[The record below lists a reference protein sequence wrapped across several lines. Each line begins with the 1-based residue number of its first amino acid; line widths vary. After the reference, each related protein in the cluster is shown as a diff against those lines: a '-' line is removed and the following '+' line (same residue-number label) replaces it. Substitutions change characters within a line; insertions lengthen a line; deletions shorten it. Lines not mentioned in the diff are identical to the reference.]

1 MSREILTSQQL
12 HRPSRCDRAG
22 RFTLTVCLGLLMT
35 GIPLVSPLI
44 QPSAVQAQ
52 TIPSEVRA
60 GYSQLGQGLVN
71 DAIATFRTAVQRYPD
86 SLEARLGIAI
96 AYRRAGRDADAWQ
109 AYQQVLSQDPNN
121 QLALKTVGV
130 LGSFKPEWQSTGIT
144 ALTTLLKLS
153 PNDNEARAQ
162 RALLYGYQ
170 GRFADSLADYE
181 IALQGSPSA
190 EVVLGAAQIYTYSG
204 NSQKGLEL
212 FERYRSTTNKAITS
226 NAAIAYGRALRGTG
240 RAAEAIRILE
250 AQLPN
255 PTNAY
260 GVRVR
265 SELSQAYL
273 ANQQPMQALSVL
285 DPLRDRKD
293 ARLSL
298 ARALNEIGKQEN
310 RPELSSQAAA
320 LYRQVLNEMPSP
332 ALPLVRET
340 ADVLSAIPAERQTA
354 LQLYRQLVQQQP
366 NDQVLLIQ
374 QLALESQLG
383 MSQAEVRRRL
393 RPILEPLPSE
403 PAQQFAI
410 AQALVRLE
418 PDPEFF
424 SVYQTL
430 IQSGV
435 NEPFLNFRLAQ
446 LLIERNDFEAAR
458 SALATYQ
465 ATAPGA
471 RDRAPELLLAELD
484 RRQGN
489 LDASATRYEKLI
501 SSGSRDS
508 DVVMAATRGLAGIRL
523 AQNRF
528 QDALDLYDQLIV
540 NNPSDLQLQ
549 LGRASVAYQAK
560 KISETEAEAVI
571 DRFLQARPS
580 ESPSELYSLV
590 GLLPS
595 NPQREALYTALIEA
609 DPNNVSV
616 QVRLIQLLATRN
628 PNQARAQANR
638 LIARV
643 RKTSPNDRS
652 NVSLLLLKGQL
663 EQALGNLD
671 RADAAYQAIV
681 NLEPDNADALS
692 ALGGIRF
699 QQRQFDSASQLY
711 SQVLELKPDDTI
723 ALKSLAEL
731 TAAQGKPLEA
741 MERFEQLRV
750 QQGGQG
756 DSDLTRRVQQLQEGM
771 LRQRGFQPPW
781 ERY

>member
-1 MSREILTSQQL
+1 MSREILTSKQL
-12 HRPSRCDRAG
+12 RPSRCDQAG

-44 QPSAVQAQ
+44 QPSVVQAQ
-52 TIPSEVRA
+52 TIPSQVRE

-71 DAIATFRTAVQRYPD
+71 DAIATFRSAVQRYSD
-86 SLEARLGIAI
+86 SLEAKLGLAI

-109 AYQQVLSQDPNN
+109 AYRQVLAQDPDN
-121 QLALKTVGV
+121 QLALKTIGT
-130 LGSFKPEWQSTGIT
+130 LGAFKPEWQTTGIA
-144 ALTTLLKLS
+144 ALTTLLRLA
-153 PNDNEARAQ
+153 PNDSEARAQ

-170 GRFADSLADYE
+170 GRFADSLSDYE
-181 IALQGSPSA
+181 IALRGNPSA
-190 EVVLGAAQIYTYSG
+190 DVLLGAAQIYTYSG
-204 NSQKGLEL
+204 NFQTGLEL
-212 FERYRSTTNKAITS
+212 FERYRSTTSKGITG
-226 NAAIAYGRALRGTG
+226 NAAIAYARALRGTG
-240 RAAEAIRILE
+240 SAAQAIRLLE

-260 GVRVR
+260 GVQVR

-273 ANQQPMQALSVL
+273 ANQQPTQALSIL
-285 DPLRDRKD
+285 DPLRDRRD

-298 ARALNEIGKQEN
+298 ARALNEIGRQES
-310 RPELSSQAAA
+310 RPELAAQAAA
-320 LYRQVLNEMPSP
+320 LYRQVLNETPTP
-332 ALPLVRET
+332 ALSLVREA
-340 ADVLSAIPAERQTA
+340 ADVLSGIPSERQMA

-366 NDQVLLIQ
+366 NDKVLLIQ

-383 MSQAEVRRRL
+383 TLSQTEVRQRL
-393 RPILEPLPSE
+393 RPILQPLPSE
-403 PAQQFAI
+403 SAQQFAI

-446 LLIERNDFEAAR
+446 LLIERNDFESAR
-458 SALATYQ
+458 SAISAYQ
-465 ATAPGA
+465 ATALGS

-489 LDASATRYEKLI
+489 LEASATRYETLI

-528 QDALDLYDQLIV
+528 QDALALYDQLIA
-540 NNPSDLQLQ
+540 NSPNDLQLQ

-560 KISETEAEAVI
+560 TISEAEAEALI

-580 ESPSELYSLV
+580 DSSQELYSLV

-595 NPQREALYTALIEA
+595 NPRREALYSALLEA
-609 DPNNVSV
+609 DPDNVSV
-616 QVRLIQLLATRN
+616 QIRLIQLLATRN

-643 RKTSPNDRS
+643 RQTSPNDRS

-663 EQALGNLD
+663 EQALGNLA
-671 RADAAYQAIV
+671 RADDAYQAIV
-681 NLEPDNADALS
+681 KLEPENTEALS

-731 TAAQGKPLEA
+731 TAAQGRPLEA
-741 MERFEQLRV
+741 IERFEQLKI

-756 DSDLTRRVQQLQEGM
+756 DADLTQRVQQIQEDM

>member
-12 HRPSRCDRAG
+12 RQPSRCDRAG
-22 RFTLTVCLGLLMT
+22 KFTLTVCLGLLMT
-35 GIPLVSPLI
+35 GVPLVSPLI

-121 QLALKTVGV
+121 QLALKTIGV
-130 LGSFKPEWQSTGIT
+130 LGGFRPEWQSTGIT
-144 ALTTLLKLS
+144 ALTTLLKLA

-226 NAAIAYGRALRGTG
+226 NAAIAYARALRGTG

-285 DPLRDRKD
+285 DPLRDRRD

-332 ALPLVRET
+332 ALSLVRET
-340 ADVLSAIPAERQTA
+340 ADVLSAIPAEQQTA

-383 MSQAEVRRRL
+383 TLSQAEVRQRL
-393 RPILEPLPSE
+393 RPILQPLPNES
-403 PAQQFAI
+403 AQQFAI

-418 PDPEFF
+418 PDPEFL

-458 SALATYQ
+458 SALAAYQ
-465 ATAPGA
+465 ATAPGV

-508 DVVMAATRGLAGIRL
+508 EVVMAATRGLAGIRL

-528 QDALDLYDQLIV
+528 QDALDLYDQLIA
-540 NNPSDLQLQ
+540 NNPNDLQLQ

-643 RKTSPNDRS
+643 RQTSPTDRS
-652 NVSLLLLKGQL
+652 NASLLLLKGQL
-663 EQALGNLD
+663 E
-671 RADAAYQAIV
+671 
-681 NLEPDNADALS
+681 
-692 ALGGIRF
+692 
-699 QQRQFDSASQLY
+699 
-711 SQVLELKPDDTI
+711 
-723 ALKSLAEL
+723 
-731 TAAQGKPLEA
+731 
-741 MERFEQLRV
+741 
-750 QQGGQG
+750 
-756 DSDLTRRVQQLQEGM
+756 
-771 LRQRGFQPPW
+771 
-781 ERY
+781 